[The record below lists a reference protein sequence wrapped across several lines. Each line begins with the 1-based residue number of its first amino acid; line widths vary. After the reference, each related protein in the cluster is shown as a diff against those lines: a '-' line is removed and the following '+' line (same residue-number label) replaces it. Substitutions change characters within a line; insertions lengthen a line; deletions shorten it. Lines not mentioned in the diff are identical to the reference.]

1 MDFEISPADK
11 AFQQEVRGFL
21 TKSLPADIA
30 RKGRRGFHLTHA
42 DQGRWQRI
50 LYEKGWAA
58 PGWPKEHG
66 GTGWSLM
73 QRLIFEEECD
83 RAGAPMGNVST
94 LAMLGPVIYTFGTE
108 AQKKKFLPPMLK
120 GEIYWCQGFSEP
132 GSGSDL
138 ASLRTRADRVKDPA
152 GRDGDHYVVNGSK
165 IWTSNAH
172 MSDWIFMLV
181 RTNQEVKKQAG
192 ISFLLAD
199 MKTPG
204 IRVRPLISI
213 DGCHHLNETFYDNV
227 RVPVE
232 NLVGEEGQGW
242 SIGKFLLVN
251 ERVFGGADLPALKRF
266 LARLKRFAAEERRG
280 DVALIEDR
288 SFAQRLAQL
297 ELEVLA
303 LEMAVM
309 RVIAGGEAG
318 STGGNA
324 LGSIL
329 KIRGTELQQR
339 LTEFSME
346 ALGDYGPVFY
356 SDPEAQGA
364 DAATLPP
371 GPEYAAGV
379 GADFFYRR
387 AATIYGGSN
396 EIQRGIIA
404 KLMFQL

>member
-1 MDFEISPADK
+1 MDFEISAADK
-11 AFQQEVRGFL
+11 AFQQEVRDFL
-21 TKSLPADIA
+21 KKSLPADIA
-30 RKGRRGFHLTHA
+30 RKGQRGFHLPYP
-42 DQGRWQRI
+42 DQARWQRI
-50 LYEKGWAA
+50 LYDKGWAA
-58 PGWPKEHG
+58 PGWPVEYG

-83 RAGAPMGNVST
+83 RAGAPLGNVGT
-94 LAMLGPVIYTFGTE
+94 LAMLGPVIYSFGTE
-108 AQKKKFLPPMLK
+108 AQKKRFLPPMLK
-120 GEIYWCQGFSEP
+120 GETNWCQGFSEP

-138 ASLRTRADRVKDPA
+138 ASLRTRADLVKDPA
-152 GRDGDHYVVNGSK
+152 GRDGDHYVINGSK

-172 MSDWIFMLV
+172 QADWIFILV

-227 RVPVE
+227 RVPAE
-232 NLVGEEGQGW
+232 NLIGGEGQGW
-242 SIGKFLLVN
+242 SIAKFLLVN
-251 ERVFGGADLPALKRF
+251 ERVFGGADLPAIKRF
-266 LARLKRFAAEERRG
+266 VTRLKRFAAQERKGNTPLVEE
-280 DVALIEDR
+280 R

-303 LEMAVM
+303 LEMAIM
-309 RVIAGGEAG
+309 RVIAGGQAG
-318 STGGNA
+318 KTGGNA

-329 KIRGTELQQR
+329 KVRGTELQQR
-339 LTEFSME
+339 LTELSME
-346 ALGDYGPVFY
+346 ALGDYGPVLY
-356 SDPEAQGA
+356 SDPEEPGA
-364 DAATLPP
+364 DAARLPP